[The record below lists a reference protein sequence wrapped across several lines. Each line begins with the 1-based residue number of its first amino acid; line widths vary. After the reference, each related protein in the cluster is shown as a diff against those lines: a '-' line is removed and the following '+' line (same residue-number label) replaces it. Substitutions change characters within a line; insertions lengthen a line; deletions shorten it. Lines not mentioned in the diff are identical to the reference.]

1 MKRYDSYKDSGVKW
15 LGEIPSHWECVKLK
29 SLCSMFGRI
38 GFRGYSRDDLV
49 DEGEGAITLSPSNF
63 VDGYLNY
70 SNCSYLSWKK
80 YYESPEIMVEN
91 GDIVFV
97 KTASIGKVAI
107 VKNLPE
113 KTTIN
118 PQILVFKH
126 IKCNASYL
134 NYYLQSKFIQGWIV
148 AGANGS
154 TISTISQVEVGKYP
168 IFLAPFP
175 EQEAIAIYLDSA
187 TSKIDEAIAQQQKMI
202 DLLNERKQII
212 INNAVTKGLD
222 PNVKMKPSGIDWIGM
237 IPEGWE
243 VLRIKNLISLLT
255 DYDANGSF
263 SDIAKNCNI
272 NVGVPFAW
280 MVRTTDLV
288 NKRYGIVDG
297 NNFCDQKTYN
307 YLAKSSLC
315 SGDLLMT
322 KRGNVGNVYVVPDC
336 DQPMTLAPNLY
347 LLRTLKNKVNNKYLV
362 YYLSSSK
369 PQGQLALLNKSTTL
383 GALYKDDVKGLN
395 VVIPPLNVQN
405 ILVDWIEK
413 KCHDVD
419 AAIDNIKKQISLL
432 QERKQIIINDVVTGK
447 VKVV

>member
-15 LGEIPSHWECVKLK
+15 LGEIPSHWEVKHLRNFLTLFSEK
-29 SLCSMFGRI
+29 
-38 GFRGYSRDDLV
+38 GYGNSQLLSVTREKGVILRDKENKEENHNYVPDDLSGYKHLHRGDFAINKMKSWQGSYGVSDYDGIVSPAYFTCKLSGVNPKFFSRAIRSKAYVGFFMQYSKGIRV
-49 DEGEGAITLSPSNF
+49 DQWDLDPNSMKDIPF
-63 VDGYLNY
+63 V
-70 SNCSYLSWKK
+70 
-80 YYESPEIMVEN
+80 
-91 GDIVFV
+91 
-97 KTASIGKVAI
+97 
-107 VKNLPE
+107 LPLE
-113 KTTIN
+113 D
-118 PQILVFKH
+118 
-126 IKCNASYL
+126 
-134 NYYLQSKFIQGWIV
+134 
-148 AGANGS
+148 
-154 TISTISQVEVGKYP
+154 
-168 IFLAPFP
+168 
-175 EQEAIAIYLDSA
+175 EQEAIANYLDAA

-347 LLRTLKNKVNNKYLV
+347 LLRTLKNKVNNKYLM